1 LPSLDVRT
9 ASPIAGATPG
19 AAAREREDTSVD
31 QLLKDARRL
40 ASVGTF
46 FIVVGWV
53 FIAYAL
59 IAGLVWWIDLAS
71 SDSFNFIEALA
82 VSAYAVGLPIF
93 SAFLVGGIGYAMR
106 LIALYIS
113 MRQVATTV

>member
-1 LPSLDVRT
+1 ME
-9 ASPIAGATPG
+9 
-19 AAAREREDTSVD
+19 ERRMD
-31 QLLKDARRL
+31 QMLKDARRL
-40 ASVGTF
+40 AGVGTF

-59 IAGLVWWIDLAS
+59 IAGVVWWIDLAS

-93 SAFLVGGIGYAMR
+93 TAFLVGGIGYAMR
-106 LIALYIS
+106 LLALYVVS
-113 MRQVATTV
+113 RDPVNVPVRDPLAVSA

>member
-1 LPSLDVRT
+1 M
-9 ASPIAGATPG
+9 
-19 AAAREREDTSVD
+19 D
-31 QLLKDARRL
+31 QILKDARRL

-53 FIAYAL
+53 FVIYAL
-59 IAGLVWWIDLAS
+59 IAGVVWWIDLAAS
-71 SDSFNFIEALA
+71 ESFNFLEALA

-106 LIALYIS
+106 LFALYVGS
-113 MRQVATTV
+113 RGATTSTSV